1 MVTAVY
7 EIINH
12 AAFYVKYSF
21 DLLILIAIFSGM
33 WTGCGFW
40 LRYLISNFRKV
51 EGVDWFGW
59 VSFLLYVLAVTT
71 YFVSVRAGELLELFV
86 FLVILIVAL
95 PIALIWDIL
104 SSIFLAAQFSFLT
117 ISSFVLHSL
126 LVSYFWVY
134 PLFPASKRFS
144 RFSLSLL
151 LLLCSKVFVVRR
163 PRYCRTTLGSGCVS
177 GCKRLLESK
186 LCPSCDSLINSSPLL
201 VGARWIFTRPVEY
214 HLHHTARDLQISA

>member
-7 EIINH
+7 EIITH

-40 LRYLISNFRKV
+40 LRYLISNFRTV

-95 PIALIWDIL
+95 PIAVIWDIL

-117 ISSFVLHSL
+117 ISSVVLHSL

-134 PLFPASKRFS
+134 PLFRPPNDFRAFRSLCSFCYVRK
-144 RFSLSLL
+144 SLS
-151 LLLCSKVFVVRR
+151 CAGRGTAV
-163 PRYCRTTLGSGCVS
+163 PRWDQGVSQGVKDYSTASFAPHVTL
-177 GCKRLLESK
+177 
-186 LCPSCDSLINSSPLL
+186 
-201 VGARWIFTRPVEY
+201 
-214 HLHHTARDLQISA
+214 